1 MKVSASIILIASSL
15 ATISQAL
22 STFRGLSDASPTPT
36 SSVTTYLPT
45 YETALNGTDDDSP
58 GLPDEQGFA
67 PTPDV
72 VMSNEAS
79 STETTAP
86 DDIIKEPPEAG
97 QGAAATSFNETDD
110 EQLPPPGQDRNDTSA
125 PPASFSEGGDTTE
138 TSALDH
144 GMNGHPPGHLADGGD
159 SNETAAGH
167 DHGPKGPGLE
177 QDPESNFTAPSTDD
191 GENVEDNS
199 RGPPPPADLQGLVD
213 DKCATFDC
221 SAVNNYTCPSPKQ
234 PADRNA
240 TEGEG
245 PPGPEKGPKRELKPG
260 GEKPDPKELLACA
273 CCEGVTI
280 DEFNATGVDVS
291 GLAFLV
297 GSNPSAATSSDNSAN
312 LNSLVFSS
320 SFAILATAVLAVF
333 V

>member
-1 MKVSASIILIASSL
+1 MKVSASIILLASSL
-15 ATISQAL
+15 ATISQAR
-22 STFRGLSDASPTPT
+22 STFRGLSDASSTPT

-45 YETALNGTDDDSP
+45 YDVALNETDDDSP
-58 GLPDEQGFA
+58 GLPEEQGLTA
-67 PTPDV
+67 TL
-72 VMSNEAS
+72 SIEET
-79 STETTAP
+79 STETTP
-86 DDIIKEPPEAG
+86 TNEVIKETPEAG
-97 QGAAATSFNETDD
+97 PGADAALFDETDD
-110 EQLPPPGQDRNDTSA
+110 EPLPPPEPERNDTVVT
-125 PPASFSEGGDTTE
+125 PALFSEGGDSNE
-138 TSALDH
+138 TAALDH
-144 GMNGHPPGHLADGGD
+144 GMDGPPPPHVADGGD
-159 SNETAAGH
+159 SNETSFVH

-177 QDPESNFTAPSTDD
+177 LDPEGNSTAASTDD
-191 GENVEDNS
+191 GGNVDDNA

-221 SAVNNYTCPSPKQ
+221 SAVSNSTCPSPKE
-234 PADRNA
+234 PSDRNM

-245 PPGPEKGPKRELKPG
+245 PPGPGKGPKRELKPG

-280 DEFNATGVDVS
+280 EEFNATGVDVS

-297 GSNPSAATSSDNSAN
+297 GSNPSAATTYDNSAN

-320 SFAILATAVLAVF
+320 SFALLATAVLAVF